1 MKILAIDD
9 EQDILRLIEK
19 ALKGQYQVDTVL
31 VPLQSIPE
39 DLSSY
44 SLIIMDVMMPNESGY
59 DVIKRVRSKVGC
71 PIIFLSAKALE
82 EDVVYGL
89 SLGADD
95 YIRKP
100 FSVAELRARIA
111 AHIRR
116 DNRDE
121 VRGMIRSGD
130 ITLYSED
137 CELRVNDKKVEL
149 TKSEFEIVELL
160 LKNRGQVFSKAQIY
174 EFIYGY
180 DKAGDESAITE
191 HIKNVRRKLKSNG
204 AEPIETVWGIG
215 YKWKKQI

>member
-9 EQDILRLIEK
+9 EQDILRLIER

-31 VPLQSIPE
+31 APSQSIPE
-39 DLSSY
+39 DLASY
-44 SLIIMDVMMPNESGY
+44 NLIIMDVMMPNESGY
-59 DVIKRVRSKVGC
+59 EVIKRVRNKVSC

-121 VRGMIRSGD
+121 VRSVIQSGN
-130 ITLYSED
+130 IALYPED
-137 CELRVNDKKVEL
+137 CEFKVDDKKVEF
-149 TKSEFEIVELL
+149 TKSEFEIAELL
-160 LKNRGQVFSKAQIY
+160 FKNRGQVFSKAQIY
-174 EFIYGY
+174 EIIYGY
-180 DKAGDESAITE
+180 DKDGDESAITE
-191 HIKNVRRKLKSNG
+191 HIKNVRRKLKAKG